1 MAKQREWTKIGAA
14 WRIASEIRKVDEEQK
29 EEGLKGRVAVMKQ
42 KRQID
47 RNGAFETVGHA
58 KKALEA
64 RQEQRR
70 ERQNSAV
77 ARSSGEE
84 RRGGKMFGKK
94 GSLLKPDSSK
104 NGEVKKR
111 DEQNGMPKG
120 ADREIKK
127 ETLDPGKG
135 KVSATGTVNVAV

>member
-84 RRGGKMFGKK
+84 RRGVRCSARREPAQTRLVQKWGGKEAG
-94 GSLLKPDSSK
+94 
-104 NGEVKKR
+104 
-111 DEQNGMPKG
+111 
-120 ADREIKK
+120 
-127 ETLDPGKG
+127 
-135 KVSATGTVNVAV
+135 